1 MIPTPV
7 FMLIDAILQLYQFAV
22 FIMVIM
28 SWLLS
33 FNVIN
38 RHNQF
43 VDAIWRALVAVTE
56 PLLAPIRRVMP
67 NLGGLDLSPVV
78 LLLGVYFAREMNR
91 WLMLRIG
98 LN

>member
-7 FMLIDAILQLYQFAV
+7 FMLIDAILQLYQLVV
-22 FIMVIM
+22 FVMVIM

-33 FNVIN
+33 FGVIN

-43 VDAIWRALVAVTE
+43 VDAVWRTIMAVTE
-56 PLLAPIRRVMP
+56 PVLAPIRRILPDM
-67 NLGGLDLSPVV
+67 GGIDLSPVV

-91 WLMLRIG
+91 WLMVRVG
-98 LN
+98 LS